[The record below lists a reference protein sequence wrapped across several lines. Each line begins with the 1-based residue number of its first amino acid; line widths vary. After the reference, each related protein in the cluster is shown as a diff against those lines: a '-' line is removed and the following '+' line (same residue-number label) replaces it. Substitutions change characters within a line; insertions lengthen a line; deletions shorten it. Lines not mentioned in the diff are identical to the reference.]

1 MPGVASAGT
10 LSFPVVLSTVRP
22 VRPPLLGIVMFTS
35 VGATGLP
42 FKRSLL
48 NISTVPPLATEVSG
62 SSFATIVGVGDVTL
76 ISAIA
81 LSTVPQPVSS
91 TQ

>member
-1 MPGVASAGT
+1 MAVLGTFNLPVVAS
-10 LSFPVVLSTVRP
+10 TVSP
-22 VRPPLLGIVMFTS
+22 VRPPLFGIVISTS
-35 VGATGLP
+35 VGDTGLP

-48 NISTVPPLATEVSG
+48 STSTSPPLATEVSG
-62 SSFATIVGVGDVTL
+62 SSFAVIVGADDVTL

-81 LSTVPQPVSS
+81 LSTLPHPVSS

>member
-1 MPGVASAGT
+1 MPGVASVGI
-10 LSFPVVLSTVRP
+10 LSLPVDGSTVRL

-62 SSFATIVGVGDVTL
+62 SSFATIVGVGAVTL

>member
-1 MPGVASAGT
+1 MPVVAS
-10 LSFPVVLSTVRP
+10 TVSP
-22 VRPPLLGIVMFTS
+22 VRPPLFGIVISTS
-35 VGATGLP
+35 VGDTGLP

-48 NISTVPPLATEVSG
+48 STSTSPPLATDVSG
-62 SSFATIVGVGDVTL
+62 SSFAIIVRADDVTL